1 MSMSYLATQPARA
14 SGTFTVGGD
23 LPVMRLGYGAMQ
35 VPATRSSACCAAPSS
50 SASRSSTRPTPAQ
63 VEQLDAAI

>member
-1 MSMSYLATQPARA
+1 MSYLATQPARA

-50 SASRSSTRPTPAQ
+50 SASRSSPCSLKR
-63 VEQLDAAI
+63 AAAYGSKW